1 MKKRAYFNWSGGKDS
16 GFALYKALKK
26 SDYKI
31 DLLLTSVNSKFQ
43 RVSMHGVRED
53 LLEAQAAALGINLQK
68 LMLPESPSMDEY
80 NQLMK
85 STAQGLKSVGFDHC
99 FFGDINLADL
109 RKYREDKLKEVGIQA
124 HFPLWDLPTKDLIHE
139 FIELG
144 FKTVVVCVNGDYLD
158 ESFVGRVI
166 DESFLND
173 LPDGVDPCGENG
185 EFHTFLF
192 DGPIFKTPVNYELGE
207 TVTKTYEAPRQSDDR
222 EICAS
227 KNITFY
233 FKDLILAPEL

>member
-16 GFALYKALKK
+16 GFALYKALKNH
-26 SDYKI
+26 DFKI
-31 DLLLTSVNSKFQ
+31 DVLLTSVNSEFK

-53 LLEAQAAALGINLQK
+53 LLEAQAAALGIKLQK

-85 STAQGLKSVGFDHC
+85 STAQGLKSDGFDDC

-109 RKYREDKLKEVGIQA
+109 RQYREDKLKEVGIQA

-173 LPDGVDPCGENG
+173 LPDNVDPCGENG

-192 DGPIFKTPVNYELGE
+192 DGPIFKAPVKYELGE
-207 TVTKTYEAPRQSDDR
+207 TVKREYEAPSQSDDR

-227 KNITFY
+227 KNIAFY